1 MANLEDCNAVIW
13 FLVCYCCYFALIA
26 PWSSF
31 CDWAREKAESL
42 IKQTIKPFSAD
53 WFTNLDGKGERGA
66 TEMFLHH
73 VADPLRGTE
82 QISHFLG
89 TQVTETLHRPQ
100 GTNKDI
106 WGWQCQ
112 GSNTNLS
119 APEQSQPPACNL
131 VLITLES
138 PELFLSGDTAR
149 ASETQ
154 G

>member
-1 MANLEDCNAVIW
+1 MQLFGFLSVIAVILHLLPLEVPFVIGLGKRLKAW
-13 FLVCYCCYFALIA
+13 QNK
-26 PWSSF
+26 PWNLSQ
-31 CDWAREKAESL
+31 L
-42 IKQTIKPFSAD
+42 N

-73 VADPLRGTE
+73 VADPLCRTE
-82 QISHFLG
+82 QISHLLG

-100 GTNKDI
+100 GTNEDI

-131 VLITLES
+131 VLIALES